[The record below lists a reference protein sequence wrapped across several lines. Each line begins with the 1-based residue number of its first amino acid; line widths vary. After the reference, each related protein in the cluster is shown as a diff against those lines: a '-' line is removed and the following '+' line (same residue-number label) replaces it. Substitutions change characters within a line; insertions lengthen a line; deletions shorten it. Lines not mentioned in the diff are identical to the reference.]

1 MKLSNYASTARL
13 IEQKTIEL
21 NSDIDIDDIDDHSSL
36 AFETKL
42 TLAK

>member
-13 IEQKTIEL
+13 FEQKTIEL
-21 NSDIDIDDIDDHSSL
+21 NSDIDDDDDQSL
-36 AFETKL
+36 AFETKR